1 MERIGLAPGTEIGGY
16 TVVAPLGSGGMGT
29 VYRAV
34 DGGGTPVALKLLH
47 PQVGSD
53 AAARARLTR
62 EVAALQKLK
71 HPGVAA
77 VLDAEADSTEAFL
90 VTELVDGIDLDEQ
103 VREHGPLTA
112 GELLDLAAGLRD
124 ALVAVHAAGVVHRD
138 LKPSNVLVTA
148 AGPVLIDFGI
158 AQGVEDTRVT
168 SVGLVVGTPGYLAP
182 EQLDGA
188 EPGPAADWW
197 GWAAVLAFAATGR
210 PPFGSGPMAT
220 VLARSRAGTADLAG
234 LGPLTAGGLTRALA
248 ADPDERLAA
257 DDLVAALTVVA
268 AEGELEDDAD
278 EEPAADE
285 GTDAA
290 AGDDATDQAAVDAGS
305 EGDGSAADDADDHG
319 TGPDGQPD
327 DERDAAGTAVLTGA
341 DAAGTAVLTGADAAG
356 TTALAAGT
364 AVAVRPAAATTA
376 LAVGPH
382 DGRTRAMPA
391 GSPKAAA
398 ATAKGSAVAATGGG
412 PDSGVVPIG
421 DDLDQDDE
429 DFDDD
434 DGDDEIAYGPEDG
447 VEWIEDDLDH
457 SAGDGGTGSGYRRP
471 RPVRRIVSLL
481 ALAAVVFVA
490 GALWPAKTLVVVGAL
505 VLLTRAAGSDVE
517 AMYARREKRGVRG
530 SDRLVAVLAAPWYLL
545 RALVALV
552 PSVLMAASVAV
563 ITVGVAW
570 WFVGQGRWTI
580 GENRPGDL
588 LAGTTASWL
597 VGLLVLLA
605 VALVWFGPLSA
616 MTRIGARR
624 VLEAVSPL
632 RLGALVVVL
641 LALAVATI
649 LALRVLHGAG
659 IDYAPLPTPT
669 LPPLPLP

>member
-71 HPGVAA
+71 HRGVAA

-90 VTELVDGIDLDEQ
+90 VTELVDGIDLEEH

-148 AGPVLIDFGI
+148 TGPVLIDFGI

-188 EPGPAADWW
+188 EPGPTADWW

-210 PPFGSGPMAT
+210 PPFGSGSLAA

-234 LGPLTAGGLTRALA
+234 LGPLTTGGLRRALA

-268 AEGELEDDAD
+268 AEGEPEEGFDEPEADEASDAAAVGDDAD
-278 EEPAADE
+278 DDDADDDDAAD
-285 GTDAA
+285 
-290 AGDDATDQAAVDAGS
+290 DDADDRTAVDGGP
-305 EGDGSAADDADDHG
+305 EGDGSAADDAV
-319 TGPDGQPD
+319 
-327 DERDAAGTAVLTGA
+327 GTAVLTGA
-341 DAAGTAVLTGADAAG
+341 DAVG
-356 TTALAAGT
+356 TTALAKGT

-376 LAVGPH
+376 LAAGPH
-382 DGRTRAMPA
+382 DGRTRAMPS
-391 GSPKAAA
+391 GSPKAV
-398 ATAKGSAVAATGGG
+398 AVGGG
-412 PDSGVVPIG
+412 PDSEVVPIG

-429 DFDDD
+429 DFDDE
-434 DGDDEIAYGPEDG
+434 DDEDDEYDEDRAYGPADG

-457 SAGDGGTGSGYRRP
+457 SGGDGGTGSGYRRP
-471 RPVRRIVSLL
+471 RTVRRTVSLL
-481 ALAAVVFVA
+481 ALAAVVFTA
-490 GALWPAKTLVVVGAL
+490 GALWPAKTFVVVGAL
-505 VLLTRAAGSDVE
+505 VLLIRAAGSDVE
-517 AMYARREKRGVRG
+517 AMYARRERRGVRG
-530 SDRLVAVLAAPWYLL
+530 SDRLVAVLASPWYLV

-552 PSVLMAASVAV
+552 PSVLVAASVAV

-570 WFVGQGRWTI
+570 WFVGRGRWTI
-580 GENRPGDL
+580 GENGPGDL

-597 VGLLVLLA
+597 VGALVLLA
-605 VALVWFGPLSA
+605 VAFVWFGPLSA

-624 VLEAVSPL
+624 VLEAISPL

-641 LALAVATI
+641 LALAVATM

-669 LPPLPLP
+669 LPPRPLP